1 MFAVG
6 ALSVQNVNA
15 QNPVRKNQ
23 TQKETVK
30 QDTKQ
35 ETKKASQTINDSN
48 GTTTKKNAMKKE
60 ISMKKDIKAQNN
72 SANKEAHGKD
82 KQLFSKKSNQ
92 KTPIEPQPNVA
103 RPKFKDDTKVEKKTT
118 GTNNR

>member
-60 ISMKKDIKAQNN
+60 TSMKNDTKAQNN
-72 SANKEAHGKD
+72 NATSEPHVKD
-82 KQLFSKKSNQ
+82 KRHLGKKSDQ
-92 KTPIEPQPNVA
+92 KTPLDPQQDVA
-103 RPKFKDDTKVEKKTT
+103 RPKYKGDAKAEKKTT
-118 GTNNR
+118 GTNDR